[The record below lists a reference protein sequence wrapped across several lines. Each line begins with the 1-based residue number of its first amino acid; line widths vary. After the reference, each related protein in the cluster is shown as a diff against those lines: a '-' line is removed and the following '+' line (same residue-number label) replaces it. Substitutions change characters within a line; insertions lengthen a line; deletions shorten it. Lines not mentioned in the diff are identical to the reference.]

1 MRTRRV
7 FLSLSYD
14 DRQQAR
20 GVDLMPK
27 NPNTDVDF
35 VGRHLLN
42 PVDSTNDSYI
52 KRQVEDQMH
61 GTSVTAV
68 LLGNNTHNSEWV
80 KWEIE
85 KSLERGNGI
94 LAIRLKDQDAPLPA
108 DSPVREALEEAGAE
122 IIDWEPDEMND
133 AIERAFQQARRT
145 EKIRSRSYSTAS
157 SCAR

>member
-1 MRTRRV
+1 MPTRRV
-7 FLSLSYD
+7 FLSLSYE
-14 DRQQAR
+14 DRQHAR

-35 VGRHLLN
+35 SGRHLLN
-42 PVDSTNDSYI
+42 PVDSTDESYI
-52 KRQVEDQMH
+52 KRQVKEQMH

-68 LLGNNTHNSEWV
+68 LLGNDTHSSEWV
-80 KWEIE
+80 KWEVE

-94 LAIRLKDQDAPLPA
+94 LAIRLKDQDTPLPP

-133 AIERAFQQARRT
+133 AIERAFQQARRA
-145 EKIRSRSYSTAS
+145 EKISNRSYSTAS

>member
-1 MRTRRV
+1 MPTRRV
-7 FLSLSYD
+7 FLSLSYE

-27 NPNTDVDF
+27 NPNADVDF
-35 VGRHLLN
+35 SGRHLLN
-42 PVDSTNDSYI
+42 PVDSTDESYI
-52 KRQVEDQMH
+52 KRQVKEQMH

-68 LLGNNTHNSEWV
+68 LLGNDTHNSEWV

-85 KSLERGNGI
+85 KSIERGNGI
-94 LAIRLKDQDAPLPA
+94 LAIRLKDQDALLPP
-108 DSPVREALEEAGAE
+108 DSPVREALGEAGAE

-133 AIERAFQQARRT
+133 AIERAFQQARRA
-145 EKIRSRSYSTAS
+145 EKIRSRSYSTTS